1 MDKKKMLKHVVYTV
15 LLCMMFILFFD
26 GRESQAKRL
35 LKKSK
40 SLQPGK
46 TYSLDI
52 DGDKKKESVQFL
64 SKRNSDDLTVS
75 TLYVDGKKYYQWK
88 AKSADYDHQVD
99 LCDLYAKKKGMNL
112 VMYEVGSSEC
122 IGKVRVLQCGKKK
135 GKSIASMSAGVK
147 GKMDFVRFK
156 GKTIQGKEE
165 GTFTLN
171 VDTPFY
177 LNYFGCYYSK
187 IKWQIKGKKIQPI
200 VQTDYA
206 YNMKYTF
213 TLRKSIIAYDIPD
226 SVNGDPSVVDA
237 NTKLSVLAVRPV
249 EYDEQSGNRT
259 NYVKIK
265 TDTAIL
271 WVYDEPIET
280 RDATS
285 YYFKEIP
292 SWG

>member
-1 MDKKKMLKHVVYTV
+1 
-15 LLCMMFILFFD
+15 
-26 GRESQAKRL
+26 
-35 LKKSK
+35 
-40 SLQPGK
+40 
-46 TYSLDI
+46 
-52 DGDKKKESVQFL
+52 
-64 SKRNSDDLTVS
+64 
-75 TLYVDGKKYYQWK
+75 
-88 AKSADYDHQVD
+88 
-99 LCDLYAKKKGMNL
+99 
-112 VMYEVGSSEC
+112 
-122 IGKVRVLQCGKKK
+122 
-135 GKSIASMSAGVK
+135 
-147 GKMDFVRFK
+147 
-156 GKTIQGKEE
+156 
-165 GTFTLN
+165 
-171 VDTPFY
+171 
-177 LNYFGCYYSK
+177 
-187 IKWQIKGKKIQPI
+187 
-200 VQTDYA
+200 
-206 YNMKYTF
+206 MKYTF